1 MKSRRERPVV
11 YPGDSLK
18 SLAAVRIRA
27 LQATEAW
34 RSGLTKSPLEG
45 TAMGTK
51 IIIEKNID
59 VPMRDGCVL
68 KADLFRPD
76 TPEKLPV
83 LLNRT
88 PYDKKFPQISFNT
101 IDAIRAAERG
111 YNVVFVD
118 CRGRYASAGTFT
130 CFADEQPDGY
140 DTIEHLAREPWS
152 DGKVGTFGASYMG
165 ATQWLAAT
173 QVPPSLKA
181 MVPSITASD
190 YHDNWTYQG
199 GAFSLFFNVSWLMS
213 NLALARLMREREESA
228 SARKELADIMST
240 MDTMRTRT
248 DFQPLKEFPLF
259 RTGAP
264 YFFDWLDHPN
274 YDEYWRKL
282 CIEEYHSKID
292 VPTLNFGGWY
302 DIFAGGTVRNYSG
315 MKANGGGPGGRKP
328 RLVMGP
334 WFHTLPLGSLVGEVD
349 MGFRSSYVSIDFDG
363 MQLDFFDH
371 WLKGKRNGA
380 GDDGPVRLYVMGAND
395 WRDEKDWP
403 LPDTE
408 WRRYYLH
415 SRGRA
420 NSAAGDGGLSLEAP
434 SNEPADVFLYNPLD
448 PVPTNGGGLCCY
460 HNAVPGGAFDQSA
473 IEQRADVLVY
483 STEPLAEDMEVTGP
497 IRLTLYAS
505 SSAPDTDFTAKLV
518 DVDECGCFARNL
530 TDGIL
535 RARVRES
542 KSDPKL
548 MTAGKVYE
556 FDIDMWST
564 SNLFKAGH
572 RIRLE
577 VSSSN
582 FPRFDRNPNT
592 GHDLFADAETQPALQ
607 TVRHDRGF
615 ASYLT
620 LPVIPKRR

>member
-1 MKSRRERPVV
+1 MGAKVIFER
-11 YPGDSLK
+11 
-18 SLAAVRIRA
+18 
-27 LQATEAW
+27 
-34 RSGLTKSPLEG
+34 
-45 TAMGTK
+45 
-51 IIIEKNID
+51 NID

-76 TPEKLPV
+76 SPDKLPV

-88 PYDKKFPQISFNT
+88 PYDKKFPQISYNT
-101 IDAIRAAERG
+101 LDAIRAAQRG

-118 CRGRYASAGTFT
+118 CRGRFESPGTFT
-130 CFADEQPDGY
+130 CFVDEPRDGY
-140 DTIEHLAREPWS
+140 DTIEYVARQPWA
-152 DGKVGTFGASYMG
+152 DGQVGSFGASYMG

-190 YHDNWTYQG
+190 YHDGWTYQG

-228 SARKELADIMST
+228 EARKELAAIMGT
-240 MDTMRTRT
+240 MDNMRERM
-248 DFQPLKEFPLF
+248 DFMPLRDYPLF
-259 RTGAP
+259 RAGAP
-264 YFFDWLDHPN
+264 YFFDWLEHPY

-282 CIEEYHSKID
+282 CIEEYHAKIN
-292 VPTLNFGGWY
+292 VPTLNVGGWY
-302 DIFAGGTVRNYSG
+302 DIFQGGSVRNYVG
-315 MKANGGGPGGRKP
+315 MKARGANDAARMP

-334 WFHTLPLGSLVGEVD
+334 WYHTLPLASLVGQVD
-349 MGFRSSYVSIDFDG
+349 MGYRSSYASIDYDG
-363 MQLDFFDH
+363 MQLDFFDQ
-371 WLKGKRNGA
+371 WLKGKRG
-380 GDDGPVRLYVMGAND
+380 GDQAPVRLYVMGAND
-395 WRDEKDWP
+395 WRDESEWP

-415 SRGRA
+415 SRGNA
-420 NSAAGDGGLSLEAP
+420 NSAFGDGALSTEAP
-434 SNEPADVFLYNPLD
+434 GNEPPDSFLYNPLN

-460 HNAVPGGAFDQSA
+460 HNAVPGGAFDQAMVEHRS
-473 IEQRADVLVY
+473 DVMVY
-483 STEPLAEDMEVTGP
+483 STEPVSEDLEVTGP
-497 IRLTLYAS
+497 IKLTLYAS

-518 DVDECGCFARNL
+518 DVTPCGFARNL
-530 TDGIL
+530 TDGII

-542 KSDPKL
+542 QSEPKL
-548 MTAGKVYE
+548 MTPGKVYE
-556 FDIDMWST
+556 FTIDMWST

-582 FPRFDRNPNT
+582 FPRFDRNHNT
-592 GHDLFADAETQPALQ
+592 GHELFTDAETRPALQ
-607 TVRHDRGF
+607 TVMHDRGF

>member
-1 MKSRRERPVV
+1 MGAKVIFER
-11 YPGDSLK
+11 D
-18 SLAAVRIRA
+18 
-27 LQATEAW
+27 
-34 RSGLTKSPLEG
+34 
-45 TAMGTK
+45 
-51 IIIEKNID
+51 IEI
-59 VPMRDGCVL
+59 PMRDGCVL
-68 KADLFRPD
+68 KGDLFRPD

-88 PYDKKFPQISFNT
+88 PYDKKFPQISYNT
-101 IDAIRAAERG
+101 LDPIRAAQRG

-118 CRGRYASAGTFT
+118 SRGRYASPGTFT
-130 CFADEQPDGY
+130 CFVDDQPDGY
-140 DTIEHLAREPWS
+140 DTVEGVARQPWA
-152 DGKVGTFGASYMG
+152 DGKVGMFGASYMG
-165 ATQWLAAT
+165 TTQWLAAT
-173 QVPPSLKA
+173 QTPPSLKA

-199 GAFSLFFNVSWLMS
+199 GAFSLFFNVSWLMT
-213 NLALARLMREREESA
+213 NLSLARLMREREDKEE
-228 SARKELADIMST
+228 ARKELAAT
-240 MDTMRTRT
+240 MGQIDTMRETVKAL
-248 DFQPLKEFPLF
+248 PLKEFPLF

-264 YFFDWLDHPN
+264 YFFDWLEHPY
-274 YDEYWRKL
+274 YDSYWKKL
-282 CIEEYHSKID
+282 CIEEYYSKID

-302 DIFAGGTVRNYSG
+302 DIFAGGTVRNYVG
-315 MKANGGGPGGRKP
+315 MRAKAPGNGRKA

-334 WFHTLPLGSLVGEVD
+334 WYHNLPLTGLIGQAD
-349 MGFRSSYVSIDFDG
+349 MGFRAGFVSIDFDG
-363 MQLDFFDH
+363 QQLSFFDH
-371 WLKGKRNGA
+371 WLKGTAIGA
-380 GDDGPVRLYVMGAND
+380 GDDAPVRVYTIGANS

-403 LPDTE
+403 IPGTE

-420 NSAAGDGGLSLEAP
+420 NSANGDGALATDQPGR
-434 SNEPADVFLYNPLD
+434 EPADCFLYNPLN

-460 HNAVPGGAFDQSA
+460 HNAVPGGAFDQTA
-473 IEQRADVLVY
+473 LEQREDVLVY
-483 STEPLAEDMEVTGP
+483 TTEPLPEDTEVTGP
-497 IRLTLYAS
+497 IALTLYAA

-518 DVDECGCFARNL
+518 SVGPCGCSAMNL

-548 MTAGKVYE
+548 ITPGKVYE
-556 FDIDMWST
+556 YTIDMWST
-564 SNLFKAGH
+564 SVLFRKGD

-592 GHDLFADAETQPALQ
+592 GHDLFADAETRPAIQ
-607 TVRHDRGF
+607 TILHDRGN

-620 LPVIPKRR
+620 LPIIPSRR

>member
-1 MKSRRERPVV
+1 
-11 YPGDSLK
+11 
-18 SLAAVRIRA
+18 
-27 LQATEAW
+27 
-34 RSGLTKSPLEG
+34 
-45 TAMGTK
+45 MGTR
-51 IIIEKNID
+51 IIIEKDID

-76 TPEKLPV
+76 TPDKLPV
-83 LLNRT
+83 LVNRT

-101 IDAIRAAERG
+101 IDAIRAAQRG

-118 CRGRYASAGTFT
+118 CRGRFASPGTFT
-130 CFADEQPDGY
+130 CFVDEPRDGY
-140 DTIEHLAREPWS
+140 DTIEQLAREPWS

-173 QVPPSLKA
+173 QLPPSLKA

-190 YHDNWTYQG
+190 YHENWTYQG

-213 NLALARLMREREESA
+213 NLALARLMREREGNPA
-228 SARKELADIMST
+228 ARDELTAVMST
-240 MDTMRTRT
+240 MDTMRTRM
-248 DFQPLKEFPLF
+248 DFLPLNEFPIF
-259 RTGAP
+259 RAGAP
-264 YFFDWLDHPN
+264 YFFDWLAHPY
-274 YDEYWRKL
+274 YDDYWRKL
-282 CIEEYHSKID
+282 CIEEYYAKID
-292 VPTLNFGGWY
+292 VPTLNIGGWY
-302 DIFAGGTVRNYSG
+302 DIFAGGTVRNYVG
-315 MKANGGGPGGRKP
+315 MKTKGAGTAGRKP

-334 WFHTLPLGSLVGEVD
+334 WYHTLPLASLVGQVD
-349 MGFRSSYVSIDFDG
+349 MGYRSSFVSIDYDG
-363 MQLDFFDH
+363 MQLDFFDY
-371 WLKGKRNGA
+371 WLKGKHNGA
-380 GDDGPVRLYVMGAND
+380 GEEGPVRVYVMGANE

-403 LPDTE
+403 LSGTE

-420 NSAAGDGGLSLEAP
+420 NSAAGDGALSLETP
-434 SNEPADVFLYNPLD
+434 GSEPADVFLYNPLN

-460 HNAVPGGAFDQSA
+460 HNALPGGAFDQSA
-473 IEQRADVLVY
+473 IERRADVLVY
-483 STEPLAEDMEVTGP
+483 STEPLAEDLEVTGP
-497 IRLTLYAS
+497 VKLTLYAS

-535 RARVRES
+535 RARARES
-542 KSDPKL
+542 KSDPRL
-548 MTAGKVYE
+548 ITPGKIYE
-556 FDIDMWST
+556 FEIDMWST

-620 LPVIPKRR
+620 LPVIPQRR

>member
-1 MKSRRERPVV
+1 MGAKVIFER
-11 YPGDSLK
+11 
-18 SLAAVRIRA
+18 
-27 LQATEAW
+27 
-34 RSGLTKSPLEG
+34 
-45 TAMGTK
+45 
-51 IIIEKNID
+51 NID

-76 TPEKLPV
+76 SPDKLPV

-88 PYDKKFPQISFNT
+88 PYDKKFPQISYNT
-101 IDAIRAAERG
+101 LDAIRAAQRG

-118 CRGRYASAGTFT
+118 CRGRFESPGTFT
-130 CFADEQPDGY
+130 CFVDEPRDGY
-140 DTIEHLAREPWS
+140 DTIEYVARQPWA
-152 DGKVGTFGASYMG
+152 DGQVGSFGASYMG

-190 YHDNWTYQG
+190 YHDGWTYQG

-228 SARKELADIMST
+228 EARKELAAIMGT
-240 MDTMRTRT
+240 MDNMRERM
-248 DFQPLKEFPLF
+248 DFMPLRDYPLF
-259 RTGAP
+259 RAGAP
-264 YFFDWLDHPN
+264 YFFDWLEHPY

-282 CIEEYHSKID
+282 CIEEYHAKIN
-292 VPTLNFGGWY
+292 VPMLNVGGWY
-302 DIFAGGTVRNYSG
+302 DIFQGGSVRNYVG
-315 MKANGGGPGGRKP
+315 MKARGANDAARMP

-334 WFHTLPLGSLVGEVD
+334 WYHTLPLASLVGQVD
-349 MGFRSSYVSIDFDG
+349 MGYRSSYASIDYDG
-363 MQLDFFDH
+363 MQLDFFDQ
-371 WLKGKRNGA
+371 WLKGRRG
-380 GDDGPVRLYVMGAND
+380 GDQAPVRLYVMGAND
-395 WRDEKDWP
+395 WRDESEWP

-415 SRGRA
+415 SRGNA
-420 NSAAGDGGLSLEAP
+420 NSAFGDGALSTEAP
-434 SNEPADVFLYNPLD
+434 GNEPPDSFLYNPLN

-460 HNAVPGGAFDQSA
+460 HNAVPGGAFDQAMVEHRS
-473 IEQRADVLVY
+473 DVMVY
-483 STEPLAEDMEVTGP
+483 STEPVSEDLEVTGP
-497 IRLTLYAS
+497 IKLTLYAS

-518 DVDECGCFARNL
+518 DVTPCGFARNL
-530 TDGIL
+530 TDGII

-542 KSDPKL
+542 QSEPKL
-548 MTAGKVYE
+548 MTPGKVYE
-556 FDIDMWST
+556 FTIDMWST

-572 RIRLE
+572 QIRLE

-582 FPRFDRNPNT
+582 FPRFDRNHNT
-592 GHDLFADAETQPALQ
+592 GHELFTDAETRPALQ
-607 TVRHDRGF
+607 TVMHDRGF